1 MRNTVT
7 RFSRNNV
14 AKLTSSHS
22 TAATCPVTGTGSS
35 GSSTNSEN
43 SRPYKQIPGPKIYP
57 VLGSILDFKE
67 SGGTMLSTSSSYYKK
82 YGAIVKQNVT
92 GNEVII
98 FNPIEYLKVHRAEGK
113 YPSGMAVNFWP
124 FVKYSKTHRMS
135 DILKQGLEWKKI
147 RTITQ
152 TDLLSPQAAASY
164 LPSLL
169 EVSRQAS
176 VAFPSSASI
185 PQDFTSRV
193 AFDMEGLMQKYI
205 DTSSLLEVSRQA
217 SVAFPSSASIPQDF
231 TSRVAFDMF
240 TLSTLGKSRGMTNQ
254 TASKEDQEFITNS
267 TDCMRYAGLLA
278 YSPKEGLMQKYID
291 TSDYKKFE
299 LATDMVYKRS
309 VELVQEAMLEHTED
323 LPGVVSDNESY
334 LKRLLKSGNLSTE
347 EVGAEVAGL
356 LLAAVDTTSNY
367 MNWIM
372 LHLARNPDKQEKL
385 AKELKEI
392 LKGGDYNK
400 DQPLPYLQACYR
412 ESHRLTPVQLG
423 IFRYLDE
430 PIDLNGYNIPVGTKL
445 TFNLE
450 AIQKDPSYVDTPE
463 VYSPERWLAEAVE
476 SRKGTP
482 SEILDHRLLAT
493 PFSFGPRM
501 CLGGR
506 LAELEIKTLFARLV
520 QDWEFT
526 IAPDSPEVKVH
537 EFLFLTPLPSPKF
550 EIKRRV

>member
-1 MRNTVT
+1 MMRNTVT

-193 AFDMEGLMQKYI
+193 AFDM
-205 DTSSLLEVSRQA
+205 
-217 SVAFPSSASIPQDF
+217 
-231 TSRVAFDMF
+231 F

-400 DQPLPYLQACYR
+400 VLKRNVFVLSLLLFVFYQSLT
-412 ESHRLTPVQLG
+412 RLT
-423 IFRYLDE
+423 IE
-430 PIDLNGYNIPVGTKL
+430 N
-445 TFNLE
+445 
-450 AIQKDPSYVDTPE
+450 
-463 VYSPERWLAEAVE
+463 
-476 SRKGTP
+476 
-482 SEILDHRLLAT
+482 
-493 PFSFGPRM
+493 
-501 CLGGR
+501 
-506 LAELEIKTLFARLV
+506 
-520 QDWEFT
+520 
-526 IAPDSPEVKVH
+526 
-537 EFLFLTPLPSPKF
+537 
-550 EIKRRV
+550 